1 MRLTILLLFVTLTC
15 SGQYSELKKKYDH
28 KDYTP
33 QQTDKYSPAFAG
45 VMSAIVPGAGQMY
58 CGEGAR
64 GFKYLFGSALGAAV
78 FMGGWT
84 TKARDENYGESVAIG
99 SIITITGLVVFLYS
113 YVGGIADAPRVA
125 KVKNMAA
132 RDKVVITPSSQGVG
146 IVIRF

>member
-78 FMGGWT
+78 FFGGWNT
-84 TKARDENYGESVAIG
+84 TARDRNYGEDTTVG
-99 SIITITGLVVFLYS
+99 NIITTAGLVVFLYS
-113 YVGGIADAPRVA
+113 YVGGIADAPKVA
-125 KVKNMAA
+125 KVKNMSPRISAS
-132 RDKVVITPSSQGVG
+132 TNGVG